1 MTYSSRITN
10 LQESATIA
18 ISTLAT
24 TLKAQ
29 GRDILSFS
37 AGEPDFDT
45 PEPIKLAAKAALD
58 EGFTKYT
65 QVAGIPELKQAIAN
79 KLERENG
86 LCYEPKQ
93 ILVSNGAKQS
103 LFKGFTKYTQ
113 VAGIPE
119 LKQAIANKLERENGL
134 CYEPKQILVSNGA
147 KQSLFNVFQALID
160 TGDEVIIPSPYWVT
174 YPELVAYSGGSN
186 VFIETNEQ
194 NGFKITAK
202 SLRQAITPRTKALVL
217 TTPSNPTGMVYT
229 KQELESIAQVLHGSD
244 IVVIA
249 DEMYE
254 KLLYDGEFVS
264 VGSISQDMF
273 ERTITINGL
282 SKSVA
287 MTKLLYDGEFVSVG
301 SISQDMFERTITI
314 NGLSKSVAMTGWR
327 MGYCASADTTLIKLM
342 TNLQSQCTS
351 NINSITQKASIIA
364 LEGGVDTQIEAMRQ
378 AFLARR
384 DLAVSSINAIQGLHT
399 LSPQGAFYLFISI
412 GSACGGDSMAFCKQ
426 LLEQEGIALVPGSA
440 FGADGFVRLS
450 FACSTE
456 QITAGI
462 ARIAHFMFCKQ
473 LLEQEGIAL
482 VPGSAFGADGFV
494 RLSFAC
500 STEQITAGIARIA
513 HFMQGLV

>member
-58 EGFTKYT
+58 QGFTKYT

-86 LCYEPKQ
+86 L
-93 ILVSNGAKQS
+93 
-103 LFKGFTKYTQ
+103 
-113 VAGIPE
+113 
-119 LKQAIANKLERENGL
+119 R
-134 CYEPKQILVSNGA
+134 YEPKQILVSNGA

-160 TGDEVIIPSPYWVT
+160 KGDEVIIPAPYWVT
-174 YPELVAYSGGSN
+174 YPELVTYSGGSN

-202 SLRQAITPRTKALVL
+202 SLRQAITNKTKALVL

-229 KQELESIAQVLHGSD
+229 KQELESIAQVLQGSS

-287 MTKLLYDGEFVSVG
+287 MT
-301 SISQDMFERTITI
+301 
-314 NGLSKSVAMTGWR
+314 GWR
-327 MGYCASADTTLIKLM
+327 MGYCACADSTLIKLM

-364 LEGGVDTQIEAMRQ
+364 LEGGVDTQIESMHQ

-384 DLAVSSINAIQGLHT
+384 DLAVAGINQIKGLRT

-412 GSACGGDSMAFCKQ
+412 GNACGGDSMEFCKQ
-426 LLEQEGIALVPGSA
+426 LLEQEGVALVPGSA
-440 FGADGFVRLS
+440 FGMDSFVRLS

-456 QITAGI
+456 QLN
-462 ARIAHFMFCKQ
+462 Q
-473 LLEQEGIAL
+473 
-482 VPGSAFGADGFV
+482 
-494 RLSFAC
+494 
-500 STEQITAGIARIA
+500 GIARIA
-513 HFMQGLV
+513 HFMQKLG

>member
-58 EGFTKYT
+58 QGFTKYT

-86 LCYEPKQ
+86 LH
-93 ILVSNGAKQS
+93 
-103 LFKGFTKYTQ
+103 
-113 VAGIPE
+113 
-119 LKQAIANKLERENGL
+119 
-134 CYEPKQILVSNGA
+134 YEPKQILVSNGA

-160 TGDEVIIPSPYWVT
+160 TGDEVIIPAPYWVT
-174 YPELVAYSGGSN
+174 YPELVTYSGGSN

-202 SLRQAITPRTKALVL
+202 SLRQAITNKTKALVL

-229 KQELESIAQVLHGSD
+229 KQELESIAQVLQGSS

-287 MTKLLYDGEFVSVG
+287 MT
-301 SISQDMFERTITI
+301 
-314 NGLSKSVAMTGWR
+314 GWR
-327 MGYCASADTTLIKLM
+327 MGYCACADSTLIKLM

-364 LEGGVDTQIEAMRQ
+364 LEGGVDTQIESMRQ

-384 DLAVSSINAIQGLHT
+384 DLAVAGINQIKGLRT

-412 GSACGGDSMAFCKQ
+412 GNACGGDSMEFCKQ
-426 LLEQEGIALVPGSA
+426 LLEQEGVALVPGSA
-440 FGADGFVRLS
+440 FGMDSFVRLS

-456 QITAGI
+456 QLN
-462 ARIAHFMFCKQ
+462 Q
-473 LLEQEGIAL
+473 
-482 VPGSAFGADGFV
+482 
-494 RLSFAC
+494 
-500 STEQITAGIARIA
+500 GIARIA
-513 HFMQGLV
+513 HFMQKLG

>member
-58 EGFTKYT
+58 QGFTKYT

-86 LCYEPKQ
+86 L
-93 ILVSNGAKQS
+93 
-103 LFKGFTKYTQ
+103 
-113 VAGIPE
+113 
-119 LKQAIANKLERENGL
+119 R
-134 CYEPKQILVSNGA
+134 YEPKQILVSNGA

-160 TGDEVIIPSPYWVT
+160 KGDEVIIPAPYWVT
-174 YPELVAYSGGSN
+174 YPELVTYSGGSN

-202 SLRQAITPRTKALVL
+202 SLRQAITSKTKALVL

-229 KQELESIAQVLHGSD
+229 KQELESIAQVLQGSS

-287 MTKLLYDGEFVSVG
+287 MT
-301 SISQDMFERTITI
+301 
-314 NGLSKSVAMTGWR
+314 GWR
-327 MGYCASADTTLIKLM
+327 MGYCACADSTLIKLM

-364 LEGGVDTQIEAMRQ
+364 LEGGVDTQIESMRQ

-384 DLAVSSINAIQGLHT
+384 DLAVAGINQIKGLRT
-399 LSPQGAFYLFISI
+399 LSPQGAFYLFVSI
-412 GSACGGDSMAFCKQ
+412 GNACGGDSMEFCKQ
-426 LLEQEGIALVPGSA
+426 LLEQEGVALVPGSA
-440 FGADGFVRLS
+440 FGMDSFVRLS

-456 QITAGI
+456 QLN
-462 ARIAHFMFCKQ
+462 Q
-473 LLEQEGIAL
+473 
-482 VPGSAFGADGFV
+482 
-494 RLSFAC
+494 
-500 STEQITAGIARIA
+500 GIARIA
-513 HFMQGLV
+513 HFMQKLG

>member
-58 EGFTKYT
+58 QGFTKYT

-86 LCYEPKQ
+86 LRYE
-93 ILVSNGAKQS
+93 S
-103 LFKGFTKYTQ
+103 
-113 VAGIPE
+113 
-119 LKQAIANKLERENGL
+119 
-134 CYEPKQILVSNGA
+134 KQILVSNGA

-160 TGDEVIIPSPYWVT
+160 KGDEVIIPAPYWVT
-174 YPELVAYSGGSN
+174 YPELVTYSGGSN

-202 SLRQAITPRTKALVL
+202 SLRQAITSKTKALVL

-229 KQELESIAQVLHGSD
+229 KQELESIAQVLQGSS

-287 MTKLLYDGEFVSVG
+287 MT
-301 SISQDMFERTITI
+301 
-314 NGLSKSVAMTGWR
+314 GWR
-327 MGYCASADTTLIKLM
+327 MGYCACADSTLIKLM

-364 LEGGVDTQIEAMRQ
+364 LEGGVDTQIESMRQ

-384 DLAVSSINAIQGLHT
+384 DLAVAGINQIKGLRT
-399 LSPQGAFYLFISI
+399 LSPQGAFYLFVSI
-412 GSACGGDSMAFCKQ
+412 GNACGGDSMEFCKQ
-426 LLEQEGIALVPGSA
+426 LLEQEGVALVPGSA
-440 FGADGFVRLS
+440 FGMDSFVRLS
-450 FACSTE
+450 FACSSE
-456 QITAGI
+456 QLSQGIERI
-462 ARIAHFMFCKQ
+462 ARFM
-473 LLEQEGIAL
+473 EG
-482 VPGSAFGADGFV
+482 VKGV
-494 RLSFAC
+494 
-500 STEQITAGIARIA
+500 
-513 HFMQGLV
+513 

>member
-58 EGFTKYT
+58 QGFTKYT

-86 LCYEPKQ
+86 L
-93 ILVSNGAKQS
+93 
-103 LFKGFTKYTQ
+103 
-113 VAGIPE
+113 
-119 LKQAIANKLERENGL
+119 R
-134 CYEPKQILVSNGA
+134 YEPKQILVSNGA

-160 TGDEVIIPSPYWVT
+160 TGDEVIIPAPYWVT
-174 YPELVAYSGGSN
+174 YPELVTYSGGSN

-202 SLRQAITPRTKALVL
+202 SLRQAITSKTKALVL

-229 KQELESIAQVLHGSD
+229 KQELESIAQVLQGSS

-287 MTKLLYDGEFVSVG
+287 MT
-301 SISQDMFERTITI
+301 
-314 NGLSKSVAMTGWR
+314 GWR
-327 MGYCASADTTLIKLM
+327 MGYCACADSTLIKLM

-364 LEGGVDTQIEAMRQ
+364 LEGGVDTQIESMRQ

-384 DLAVSSINAIQGLHT
+384 DLAVAGINQIKGLRT
-399 LSPQGAFYLFISI
+399 LSPQGAFYLFVSI
-412 GSACGGDSMAFCKQ
+412 GNACGGDSMEFCKQ
-426 LLEQEGIALVPGSA
+426 LLEQEGVALVPGSA
-440 FGADGFVRLS
+440 FGMDSFVRLS

-456 QITAGI
+456 QLN
-462 ARIAHFMFCKQ
+462 Q
-473 LLEQEGIAL
+473 
-482 VPGSAFGADGFV
+482 
-494 RLSFAC
+494 
-500 STEQITAGIARIA
+500 GIARIA
-513 HFMQGLV
+513 HFMQKLG

>member
-103 LFKGFTKYTQ
+103 LF
-113 VAGIPE
+113 
-119 LKQAIANKLERENGL
+119 
-134 CYEPKQILVSNGA
+134 
-147 KQSLFNVFQALID
+147 NVFQALID
-160 TGDEVIIPSPYWVT
+160 KGDEVIIPSPYWVT

-287 MTKLLYDGEFVSVG
+287 MT
-301 SISQDMFERTITI
+301 
-314 NGLSKSVAMTGWR
+314 GWR

-384 DLAVSSINAIQGLHT
+384 DLAVSSINAITGLHT

-462 ARIAHFMFCKQ
+462 ARIAHFM
-473 LLEQEGIAL
+473 
-482 VPGSAFGADGFV
+482 
-494 RLSFAC
+494 
-500 STEQITAGIARIA
+500 
-513 HFMQGLV
+513 QGLV

>member
-58 EGFTKYT
+58 QGFTKYT

-86 LCYEPKQ
+86 LRYE
-93 ILVSNGAKQS
+93 S
-103 LFKGFTKYTQ
+103 
-113 VAGIPE
+113 
-119 LKQAIANKLERENGL
+119 
-134 CYEPKQILVSNGA
+134 KQILVSNGA

-160 TGDEVIIPSPYWVT
+160 KGDEVIIPAPYWVT
-174 YPELVAYSGGSN
+174 YPELVTYSGGSN

-202 SLRQAITPRTKALVL
+202 SLRQAITSKTKALVL

-229 KQELESIAQVLHGSD
+229 KQELESIAQVLQGSS

-287 MTKLLYDGEFVSVG
+287 MT
-301 SISQDMFERTITI
+301 
-314 NGLSKSVAMTGWR
+314 GWR
-327 MGYCASADTTLIKLM
+327 MGYCACADSTLIKLM

-364 LEGGVDTQIEAMRQ
+364 LEGGVDTQIESMRQ

-384 DLAVSSINAIQGLHT
+384 DLAVAGINQIKGLRT

-412 GSACGGDSMAFCKQ
+412 GNACGGDSMEFCKQ
-426 LLEQEGIALVPGSA
+426 LLEQEGVALVPGSA
-440 FGADGFVRLS
+440 FGMDSFVRLS
-450 FACSTE
+450 FACSSE
-456 QITAGI
+456 QLSQGIERI
-462 ARIAHFMFCKQ
+462 ARFM
-473 LLEQEGIAL
+473 EG
-482 VPGSAFGADGFV
+482 VKGV
-494 RLSFAC
+494 
-500 STEQITAGIARIA
+500 
-513 HFMQGLV
+513 

>member
-45 PEPIKLAAKAALD
+45 PESIKLAAKAALD

-86 LCYEPKQ
+86 LH
-93 ILVSNGAKQS
+93 
-103 LFKGFTKYTQ
+103 
-113 VAGIPE
+113 
-119 LKQAIANKLERENGL
+119 
-134 CYEPKQILVSNGA
+134 YEPKQILVSNGA

-287 MTKLLYDGEFVSVG
+287 MT
-301 SISQDMFERTITI
+301 
-314 NGLSKSVAMTGWR
+314 GWR
-327 MGYCASADTTLIKLM
+327 MGYCACADTTLIKLM

-462 ARIAHFMFCKQ
+462 ARIAHFM
-473 LLEQEGIAL
+473 
-482 VPGSAFGADGFV
+482 
-494 RLSFAC
+494 
-500 STEQITAGIARIA
+500 
-513 HFMQGLV
+513 QGLV

>member
-58 EGFTKYT
+58 QGFTKYT

-86 LCYEPKQ
+86 LHYE
-93 ILVSNGAKQS
+93 S
-103 LFKGFTKYTQ
+103 
-113 VAGIPE
+113 
-119 LKQAIANKLERENGL
+119 
-134 CYEPKQILVSNGA
+134 KQILVSNGA

-160 TGDEVIIPSPYWVT
+160 KGDEVIIPAPYWVT
-174 YPELVAYSGGSN
+174 YPELVTYSGGSN

-202 SLRQAITPRTKALVL
+202 SLRQAITSKTKALVL

-229 KQELESIAQVLHGSD
+229 KQELESIAQVLQGSS

-287 MTKLLYDGEFVSVG
+287 MT
-301 SISQDMFERTITI
+301 
-314 NGLSKSVAMTGWR
+314 GWR
-327 MGYCASADTTLIKLM
+327 MGYCACADTTLIKLM

-364 LEGGVDTQIEAMRQ
+364 LEGGVDTQIESMRQ

-384 DLAVSSINAIQGLHT
+384 DLAVAGINQIKGLRT
-399 LSPQGAFYLFISI
+399 LSPQGAFYLFVSI
-412 GSACGGDSMAFCKQ
+412 GNACGGDSMEFCKQ
-426 LLEQEGIALVPGSA
+426 LLEQEGVALVPGSA
-440 FGADGFVRLS
+440 FGMDSFVRLS
-450 FACSTE
+450 FACSSE
-456 QITAGI
+456 QLSQGIERI
-462 ARIAHFMFCKQ
+462 ARFM
-473 LLEQEGIAL
+473 EG
-482 VPGSAFGADGFV
+482 VKGV
-494 RLSFAC
+494 
-500 STEQITAGIARIA
+500 
-513 HFMQGLV
+513 

>member
-58 EGFTKYT
+58 QGFTKYT

-86 LCYEPKQ
+86 LHYE
-93 ILVSNGAKQS
+93 S
-103 LFKGFTKYTQ
+103 
-113 VAGIPE
+113 
-119 LKQAIANKLERENGL
+119 
-134 CYEPKQILVSNGA
+134 KQILVSNGA

-160 TGDEVIIPSPYWVT
+160 TGDEVIIPAPYWVT
-174 YPELVAYSGGSN
+174 YPELVTYSGGSN

-202 SLRQAITPRTKALVL
+202 SLRQAITSKTKALVL

-229 KQELESIAQVLHGSD
+229 KQELESIAQVLQGSS

-287 MTKLLYDGEFVSVG
+287 MT
-301 SISQDMFERTITI
+301 
-314 NGLSKSVAMTGWR
+314 GWR
-327 MGYCASADTTLIKLM
+327 MGYCACADTTLIKLM

-364 LEGGVDTQIEAMRQ
+364 LEGGVDTQIESMRQ

-384 DLAVSSINAIQGLHT
+384 DLAVAGINQIKGLRT
-399 LSPQGAFYLFISI
+399 LSPQGAFYLFVSI
-412 GSACGGDSMAFCKQ
+412 GNACGGDSMEFCKQ
-426 LLEQEGIALVPGSA
+426 LLEQEGVALVPGSA
-440 FGADGFVRLS
+440 FGMDSFVRLS

-456 QITAGI
+456 QLN
-462 ARIAHFMFCKQ
+462 Q
-473 LLEQEGIAL
+473 
-482 VPGSAFGADGFV
+482 
-494 RLSFAC
+494 
-500 STEQITAGIARIA
+500 GIARIA
-513 HFMQGLV
+513 HFMQKLG

>member
-65 QVAGIPELKQAIAN
+65 QVAGIPELKQAIAK
-79 KLERENG
+79 KLQRENN
-86 LCYEPKQ
+86 LH
-93 ILVSNGAKQS
+93 
-103 LFKGFTKYTQ
+103 
-113 VAGIPE
+113 
-119 LKQAIANKLERENGL
+119 
-134 CYEPKQILVSNGA
+134 YEPKQILVSNGA

-160 TGDEVIIPSPYWVT
+160 KGDEVIIPSPYWVT
-174 YPELVAYSGGSN
+174 YPELVTYSGGSN

-194 NGFKITAK
+194 NGFKITAS
-202 SLRQAITPRTKALVL
+202 SLRQAITSKTKALVL

-229 KQELESIAQVLHGSD
+229 RQELESIAQVLQGSG

-287 MTKLLYDGEFVSVG
+287 MT
-301 SISQDMFERTITI
+301 
-314 NGLSKSVAMTGWR
+314 GWR
-327 MGYCASADTTLIKLM
+327 MGYCACADTTLIKLM

-364 LEGGVDTQIEAMRQ
+364 LEGGVDKQIESMRQ

-384 DLAVSSINAIQGLHT
+384 DLAVASINQIKGLHT

-412 GSACGGDSMAFCKQ
+412 GNSCGGDSMEFCRQ
-426 LLEQEGIALVPGSA
+426 LLEQEGVALVPGSA
-440 FGADGFVRLS
+440 FGAEGFVRLS

-456 QITAGI
+456 Q
-462 ARIAHFMFCKQ
+462 
-473 LLEQEGIAL
+473 L
-482 VPGSAFGADGFV
+482 
-494 RLSFAC
+494 
-500 STEQITAGIARIA
+500 TAGIARIA
-513 HFMQGLV
+513 HFMQKLG

>member
-65 QVAGIPELKQAIAN
+65 QVAGIPELKQAITN

-86 LCYEPKQ
+86 LH
-93 ILVSNGAKQS
+93 
-103 LFKGFTKYTQ
+103 
-113 VAGIPE
+113 
-119 LKQAIANKLERENGL
+119 
-134 CYEPKQILVSNGA
+134 YEPKQILVSNGA

-287 MTKLLYDGEFVSVG
+287 MT
-301 SISQDMFERTITI
+301 
-314 NGLSKSVAMTGWR
+314 GWR

-364 LEGGVDTQIEAMRQ
+364 LEGGVDTQIESMRQ

-462 ARIAHFMFCKQ
+462 ARIAHFM
-473 LLEQEGIAL
+473 
-482 VPGSAFGADGFV
+482 
-494 RLSFAC
+494 
-500 STEQITAGIARIA
+500 
-513 HFMQGLV
+513 QGLV

>member
-1 MTYSSRITN
+1 MTYSSRIKN

-79 KLERENG
+79 KLKRENH
-86 LCYEPKQ
+86 LHYEPQ
-93 ILVSNGAKQS
+93 
-103 LFKGFTKYTQ
+103 
-113 VAGIPE
+113 
-119 LKQAIANKLERENGL
+119 
-134 CYEPKQILVSNGA
+134 QILVSNGA

-174 YPELVAYSGGSN
+174 YPELVTYSGGRN

-194 NGFKITAK
+194 NGFKITAE
-202 SLRQAITPRTKALVL
+202 SLRQAITSKTKALVL

-229 KQELESIAQVLHGSD
+229 RQELESIAQVLQGSD
-244 IVVIA
+244 IIVIA

-254 KLLYDGEFVS
+254 KLLYDG
-264 VGSISQDMF
+264 
-273 ERTITINGL
+273 
-282 SKSVA
+282 K
-287 MTKLLYDGEFVSVG
+287 FVSVG

-327 MGYCASADTTLIKLM
+327 MGYCACADTTLIKLM

-364 LEGGVDTQIEAMRQ
+364 LEGGVDTQIESMRQ

-384 DLAVSSINAIQGLHT
+384 NLAVASINAIQGLRT

-412 GSACGGDSMAFCKQ
+412 GSACGGDSMEFCKQ
-426 LLEQEGIALVPGSA
+426 LLEQEGVALVPGSA
-440 FGADGFVRLS
+440 FGAEGFVRLS
-450 FACSTE
+450 FACSSE

-462 ARIAHFMFCKQ
+462 ARIARFM
-473 LLEQEGIAL
+473 EG
-482 VPGSAFGADGFV
+482 VKGV
-494 RLSFAC
+494 
-500 STEQITAGIARIA
+500 
-513 HFMQGLV
+513 

>member
-24 TLKAQ
+24 TLKTQ

-58 EGFTKYT
+58 QGFTKYT

-86 LCYEPKQ
+86 LH
-93 ILVSNGAKQS
+93 
-103 LFKGFTKYTQ
+103 
-113 VAGIPE
+113 
-119 LKQAIANKLERENGL
+119 
-134 CYEPKQILVSNGA
+134 YEPKQILVSNGA

-160 TGDEVIIPSPYWVT
+160 TGDEVIIPAPYWVT
-174 YPELVAYSGGSN
+174 YPELVTYSGGSN

-194 NGFKITAK
+194 DGFKITAE
-202 SLRQAITPRTKALVL
+202 SLRQAITSKTKALVL

-229 KQELESIAQVLHGSD
+229 KQELESIAQVLQGTN
-244 IVVIA
+244 IAVIA

-287 MTKLLYDGEFVSVG
+287 MT
-301 SISQDMFERTITI
+301 
-314 NGLSKSVAMTGWR
+314 GWR
-327 MGYCASADTTLIKLM
+327 MGYCACADTTLIKLM

-364 LEGGVDTQIEAMRQ
+364 LEGGVDTQIESMRQ

-384 DLAVSSINAIQGLHT
+384 DLAAAGINQIKGLRT
-399 LSPQGAFYLFISI
+399 LSPQGAFYLFVSI
-412 GSACGGDSMAFCKQ
+412 GNACGGDSMEFCKQ
-426 LLEQEGIALVPGSA
+426 LLEQEGVALVPGSA
-440 FGADGFVRLS
+440 FGMDSFVRLS

-456 QITAGI
+456 QLSQGI
-462 ARIAHFMFCKQ
+462 
-473 LLEQEGIAL
+473 
-482 VPGSAFGADGFV
+482 V
-494 RLSFAC
+494 
-500 STEQITAGIARIA
+500 RIA
-513 HFMQGLV
+513 HFMQKLG

>member
-58 EGFTKYT
+58 QGFTKYT

-86 LCYEPKQ
+86 LH
-93 ILVSNGAKQS
+93 
-103 LFKGFTKYTQ
+103 
-113 VAGIPE
+113 
-119 LKQAIANKLERENGL
+119 
-134 CYEPKQILVSNGA
+134 YEPKQILVSNGA

-160 TGDEVIIPSPYWVT
+160 KGDEVIIPAPYWVT
-174 YPELVAYSGGSN
+174 YPELVTYSGGSN

-202 SLRQAITPRTKALVL
+202 SLRQAITSKTKALVL

-229 KQELESIAQVLHGSD
+229 KQELESIAQVLQDSS

-287 MTKLLYDGEFVSVG
+287 MT
-301 SISQDMFERTITI
+301 
-314 NGLSKSVAMTGWR
+314 GWR
-327 MGYCASADTTLIKLM
+327 MGYCACADTTLIKLM

-364 LEGGVDTQIEAMRQ
+364 LEGGVDTQIESMRQ

-384 DLAVSSINAIQGLHT
+384 DLAVAGINQIKGLRT

-412 GSACGGDSMAFCKQ
+412 GNACGGDSMEFCKQ
-426 LLEQEGIALVPGSA
+426 LLEQEGVALVPGSA
-440 FGADGFVRLS
+440 FGMDSFVRLS

-456 QITAGI
+456 Q
-462 ARIAHFMFCKQ
+462 
-473 LLEQEGIAL
+473 
-482 VPGSAFGADGFV
+482 
-494 RLSFAC
+494 LS
-500 STEQITAGIARIA
+500 QGIARIA
-513 HFMQGLV
+513 HFMQKLG

>member
-58 EGFTKYT
+58 QGFTKYT

-86 LCYEPKQ
+86 LHYE
-93 ILVSNGAKQS
+93 S
-103 LFKGFTKYTQ
+103 
-113 VAGIPE
+113 
-119 LKQAIANKLERENGL
+119 
-134 CYEPKQILVSNGA
+134 KQILVSNGA

-160 TGDEVIIPSPYWVT
+160 KGDEVIIPAPYWVT
-174 YPELVAYSGGSN
+174 YPELVTYSGGSN

-202 SLRQAITPRTKALVL
+202 SLRQAITSKTKALVL

-229 KQELESIAQVLHGSD
+229 KQELESIAQVLQGSS

-287 MTKLLYDGEFVSVG
+287 MT
-301 SISQDMFERTITI
+301 
-314 NGLSKSVAMTGWR
+314 GWR
-327 MGYCASADTTLIKLM
+327 MGYCACADTTLIKLM

-364 LEGGVDTQIEAMRQ
+364 LEGGVDTQIESMRQ

-384 DLAVSSINAIQGLHT
+384 DLAVAGINQIKGLRT

-412 GSACGGDSMAFCKQ
+412 GNACGGDSMEFCKQ
-426 LLEQEGIALVPGSA
+426 LLEQEGVALVPGSA
-440 FGADGFVRLS
+440 FGMDSFVRLS
-450 FACSTE
+450 FACSSE
-456 QITAGI
+456 QLNQGIERI
-462 ARIAHFMFCKQ
+462 ARFM
-473 LLEQEGIAL
+473 EG
-482 VPGSAFGADGFV
+482 VKGV
-494 RLSFAC
+494 
-500 STEQITAGIARIA
+500 
-513 HFMQGLV
+513 

>member
-65 QVAGIPELKQAIAN
+65 QVAGIPELKQAIAK
-79 KLERENG
+79 KLQREN
-86 LCYEPKQ
+86 
-93 ILVSNGAKQS
+93 S
-103 LFKGFTKYTQ
+103 LH
-113 VAGIPE
+113 
-119 LKQAIANKLERENGL
+119 
-134 CYEPKQILVSNGA
+134 YEPKQILVSNGA

-160 TGDEVIIPSPYWVT
+160 KGDEVIIPSPYWVT
-174 YPELVAYSGGSN
+174 YPELVTYSGGSN

-194 NGFKITAK
+194 NGFKITAS
-202 SLRQAITPRTKALVL
+202 SLRQAITSKTKALVL

-229 KQELESIAQVLHGSD
+229 RQELESIAQVLQGSG

-254 KLLYDGEFVS
+254 KLLYDE
-264 VGSISQDMF
+264 
-273 ERTITINGL
+273 
-282 SKSVA
+282 
-287 MTKLLYDGEFVSVG
+287 EFVSVG

-327 MGYCASADTTLIKLM
+327 MGYCACADTTLIKLM

-364 LEGGVDTQIEAMRQ
+364 LEGGVDKQIESMRQ

-384 DLAVSSINAIQGLHT
+384 DLAVASINQIKGLHT

-412 GSACGGDSMAFCKQ
+412 GNSCGGDSMEFCRQ
-426 LLEQEGIALVPGSA
+426 LLEQEGVALVPGSA
-440 FGADGFVRLS
+440 FGAEGFVRLS

-456 QITAGI
+456 Q
-462 ARIAHFMFCKQ
+462 
-473 LLEQEGIAL
+473 L
-482 VPGSAFGADGFV
+482 
-494 RLSFAC
+494 
-500 STEQITAGIARIA
+500 TAGIARIA
-513 HFMQGLV
+513 HFMQKLG

>member
-58 EGFTKYT
+58 QGFTKYT

-86 LCYEPKQ
+86 LH
-93 ILVSNGAKQS
+93 
-103 LFKGFTKYTQ
+103 
-113 VAGIPE
+113 
-119 LKQAIANKLERENGL
+119 
-134 CYEPKQILVSNGA
+134 YEPKQILVSNGA

-160 TGDEVIIPSPYWVT
+160 KGDEVIIPAPYWVT
-174 YPELVAYSGGSN
+174 YPELVTYSGGSN

-194 NGFKITAK
+194 NGFKITAE
-202 SLRQAITPRTKALVL
+202 SLRQAITSKTKALVL

-229 KQELESIAQVLHGSD
+229 KQELESIAQVLQGSD

-287 MTKLLYDGEFVSVG
+287 MT
-301 SISQDMFERTITI
+301 
-314 NGLSKSVAMTGWR
+314 GWR
-327 MGYCASADTTLIKLM
+327 MGYCACADTTLIKLM

-364 LEGGVDTQIEAMRQ
+364 LEGGVDTQIESMRQ

-384 DLAVSSINAIQGLHT
+384 DLAAAGINQIKGLRT

-412 GSACGGDSMAFCKQ
+412 GNACGGDSMEFCKQ
-426 LLEQEGIALVPGSA
+426 LLEQEGVALVPGSA
-440 FGADGFVRLS
+440 FGMDSFVRLS

-456 QITAGI
+456 QLSQGI
-462 ARIAHFMFCKQ
+462 
-473 LLEQEGIAL
+473 
-482 VPGSAFGADGFV
+482 V
-494 RLSFAC
+494 
-500 STEQITAGIARIA
+500 RIA
-513 HFMQGLV
+513 HFMQKLG